1 MKRLWIQA
9 GTLPV
14 AALCFAIGVGTV
26 QAADGKEVVSSPD
39 APAAIGPYSQAIR
52 QGGTLY
58 LAGQLP
64 MDAKTKQI
72 SAGTIEEQ
80 TRLVLEN
87 LKAVLAAAGMTMDDV
102 VSTSVFMKDLN
113 EFPKMNE
120 VYATF
125 FKDKP
130 PARATIQA
138 ARLPRDVSI
147 EISAIAAK

>member
-1 MKRLWIQA
+1 MKRLRIWA
-9 GTLPV
+9 GTMPVVALCLALGV
-14 AALCFAIGVGTV
+14 AAA
-26 QAADGKEVVSSPD
+26 QAAEGKEVVSSPD

-52 QGGTLY
+52 HGGTLY

-64 MDAKTKQI
+64 MDPKTKQI

-80 TRLVLEN
+80 TKLVLEN
-87 LKAVLAAAGMTMDDV
+87 LKAVLTAAGMTMDDV

-120 VYATF
+120 TYATF

>member
-1 MKRLWIQA
+1 MTVSNARRVIVSA
-9 GTLPV
+9 V
-14 AALCFAIGVGTV
+14 AVCLAISVGAA

-52 QGGTLY
+52 HGGTLY

-87 LKAVLAAAGMTMDDV
+87 LKAVLTAAGMTMDDV

-147 EISAIAAK
+147 EISAIAVK

>member
-1 MKRLWIQA
+1 MTRQNVWTRIPLLVAFATVLSA
-9 GTLPV
+9 G
-14 AALCFAIGVGTV
+14 AALG
-26 QAADGKEVVSSPD
+26 ADGKQVVSSPD
-39 APAAIGPYSQAIR
+39 APAAIGPYSQAI
-52 QGGTLY
+52 QHGGTLY

-72 SAGTIEEQ
+72 SAGSIEEQ
-80 TRLVLEN
+80 TKLVLEN
-87 LKAVLAAAGMTMDDV
+87 LKAVLTAAGMTMDNV